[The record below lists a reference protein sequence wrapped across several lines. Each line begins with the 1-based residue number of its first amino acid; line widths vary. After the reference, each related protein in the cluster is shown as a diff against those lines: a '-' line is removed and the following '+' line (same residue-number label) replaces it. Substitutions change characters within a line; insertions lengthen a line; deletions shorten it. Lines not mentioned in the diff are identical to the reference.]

1 MMLYGG
7 SHENGP
13 RLSSLEIDYITILSL
28 CPRGL
33 VRYAALTAISP
44 PLWDCDCFSFIYLFM
59 HFCIPL
65 KSKSKQRR
73 RVMIMAWMMM
83 AQELAL
89 AALEALKMHS
99 ISVPY
104 WLLGNIRNFI
114 YLFLSFDIV
123 HANLPYFLDH
133 LSSSNTHL

>member
-33 VRYAALTAISP
+33 VRYAALNAISP
-44 PLWDCDCFSFIYLFM
+44 SLWDCDHFSFIYLFM

-65 KSKSKQRR
+65 KSKSKQCR
-73 RVMIMAWMMM
+73 RVVIIAWRMLMMMM

-89 AALEALKMHS
+89 AVLEALEMHD

-104 WLLGNIRNFI
+104 
-114 YLFLSFDIV
+114 
-123 HANLPYFLDH
+123 
-133 LSSSNTHL
+133 